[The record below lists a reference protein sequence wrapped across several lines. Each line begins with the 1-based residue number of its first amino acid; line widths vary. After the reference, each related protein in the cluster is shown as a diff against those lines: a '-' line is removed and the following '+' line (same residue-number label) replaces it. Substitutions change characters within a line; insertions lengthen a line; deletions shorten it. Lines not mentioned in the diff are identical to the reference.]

1 MTSFDFSSLGT
12 SFPYDRLV
20 PDALREPKAARL
32 IPETNSHLGLMFRAV
47 LGWRPLR
54 LDLHLPAEI
63 DGPVPVVAYVHG
75 GSFIGGVPEMG
86 PWTDLPR
93 HGIAVAAIS
102 YRLAGEAAYPASVED
117 VCEAVKWLTDH
128 AHQWGLDTERIALW
142 GSSVGGFLVG
152 IAALGSKDNNV
163 SAVICHYP
171 LTDCGRLIPDAL
183 PGGEESAHNLA
194 AILHSYLPVDA
205 PGMAITDF
213 CNSKE
218 GLPPFLIVHGTADV
232 TVSPR
237 QSERLH
243 HNLIAAGGESILRM
257 VDRANHGSHHFYS
270 TVATD
275 EVVKFLSK
283 VWGRD

>member
-1 MTSFDFSSLGT
+1 MTSIDFSSLGA

-20 PDALREPKAARL
+20 PDALRKPRAARL
-32 IPETNSHLGLMFRAV
+32 IAGTDSHLGLMYRAV

-63 DGPVPVVAYVHG
+63 DGPVPVVLYVHG
-75 GSFIGGVPEMG
+75 GSFIGGIPEMG

-102 YRLAGEAAYPASVED
+102 YRLAGEAAFPASVED
-117 VCEAVKWLTDH
+117 VCEAVKWVTGH
-128 AHQWGLDTERIALW
+128 AHQWGLDAERIALW

-152 IAALGSKDNNV
+152 IAALGNKDHNV
-163 SAVICHYP
+163 SAAICHYP
-171 LTDCGRLIPDAL
+171 LTDCGRLSADAL
-183 PGGEESAHNLA
+183 PDGEETAHKLETL
-194 AILHSYLPVDA
+194 LHSYLPVDS
-205 PGMAITDF
+205 PSMAITDF
-213 CNSKE
+213 CNSE
-218 GLPPFLIVHGTADV
+218 ESLPPFLIVHGTADV
-232 TVSPR
+232 RVGPR

-257 VDRANHGSHHFYS
+257 VDQGGHGSHHFYS

-275 EVVKFLSK
+275 EVVEFLSK
-283 VWGRD
+283 VWDRD